1 MQKFRVNQY
10 IELKLEG
17 ERTQIYVNG
26 VKFRQ
31 CKFLLLEFPVEKISN
46 LDDIGSIDEAV
57 ERFKNNEKRWVVYNH
72 HTKIIP
78 SGVEFFGH
86 CSNIQAWAENDY
98 DTRILHSNISFPLL
112 KKLTDVGD
120 PVAKKVFRNEIAKR
134 FSSGSLSVML
144 YLIEEGYLNYYNDE
158 ELKFLLKDF
167 NFNKI
172 KDLKINKAL
181 HLYQT
186 FAKLVGCTT
195 KETFIKLLKFKY
207 FMKKPHV
214 NKIIKE
220 AGLTRKEIKKMIK
233 EELKEFKRYIA
244 EVPESLNETVEL
256 YFSHLNRP
264 ENSIR
269 DIIYKILFSRD
280 LEKVLE
286 FKYDNF
292 SLKKYLLGL
301 LNPIVHRHIS

>member
-26 VKFRQ
+26 VKFKQ

-57 ERFKNNEKRWVVYNH
+57 ERFKNSEKRWVVYNH

-78 SGVEFFGH
+78 PEVEFFGH

-112 KKLTDVGD
+112 KKLTDVGEAG
-120 PVAKKVFRNEIAKR
+120 AKEVFRNDFVKTI
-134 FSSGSLSVML
+134 SSGYLSVML
-144 YLIEEGYLNYYNDE
+144 YIIEEGYLNYYNDE
-158 ELKFLLKDF
+158 ELKFLLKNF

-186 FAKLVGCTT
+186 LAKLVGCTT
-195 KETFIKLLKFKY
+195 KEIFIKLLKFKY
-207 FMKKPHV
+207 FMKKSHV

-244 EVPESLNETVEL
+244 EVPESLNEAVEL

-286 FKYDNF
+286 FKRKNM
-292 SLKKYLLGL
+292 
-301 LNPIVHRHIS
+301 IISV